1 MKKNIWIFL
10 LFAGVLTAP
19 ILLRP
24 SNKNSRSETP
34 LLRNVPERAEPTLV
48 IITPHNEAT
57 RSEFEQAFRDD
68 YFKKTGRWVQFDWRT
83 PGGTSEIARYLASE
97 YLSSFKN
104 DWVNKLHQ
112 HWDASVES
120 TFDDPKSQSPARNA
134 FLESNAGCGIDLFFG
149 GGAYD
154 LSQQAEAGRL
164 VDCGVINTHPEL
176 FNDHNIPQKLGGETY
191 WDSKGRWIGTCLSAY
206 GICYNPDSLARLGI
220 KTPPSQWSDLAD
232 PRYFGQVALADP
244 TQSGSV
250 AKAFEMMIQQ
260 QMAAHPD
267 SLNEGWLNAWRLIQK
282 IAANA
287 RYFTDAAPKIPY
299 DVAAGDAA
307 VGMCIDFYGRFQSES
322 VRKED
327 GSSRL
332 QYVSPAGGSSVGADP
347 IGMLRGAPHQEVARK
362 FIEFVLSMEGQKLWN
377 WKVGTP
383 GGPVR
388 YALRRLP
395 IRRELYQPEFKA
407 FRSDPSVDP
416 YIQASTFIYHEKW
429 TGPLF
434 RSIGWM
440 VRVMG
445 IDPHAE
451 LKKTWQELILT
462 GFPPKAMAVFSELS
476 AINYETASGTI
487 KETLRSGKKID
498 QVKLAKKMSDS
509 FREQYQRAF
518 EKANEHGNP

>member
-1 MKKNIWIFL
+1 
-10 LFAGVLTAP
+10 
-19 ILLRP
+19 
-24 SNKNSRSETP
+24 
-34 LLRNVPERAEPTLV
+34 
-48 IITPHNEAT
+48 
-57 RSEFEQAFRDD
+57 
-68 YFKKTGRWVQFDWRT
+68 
-83 PGGTSEIARYLASE
+83 
-97 YLSSFKN
+97 
-104 DWVNKLHQ
+104 
-112 HWDASVES
+112 
-120 TFDDPKSQSPARNA
+120 
-134 FLESNAGCGIDLFFG
+134 
-149 GGAYD
+149 
-154 LSQQAEAGRL
+154 
-164 VDCGVINTHPEL
+164 
-176 FNDHNIPQKLGGETY
+176 
-191 WDSKGRWIGTCLSAY
+191 
-206 GICYNPDSLARLGI
+206 
-220 KTPPSQWSDLAD
+220 
-232 PRYFGQVALADP
+232 
-244 TQSGSV
+244 
-250 AKAFEMMIQQ
+250 
-260 QMAAHPD
+260 
-267 SLNEGWLNAWRLIQK
+267 
-282 IAANA
+282 
-287 RYFTDAAPKIPY
+287 
-299 DVAAGDAA
+299 
-307 VGMCIDFYGRFQSES
+307 
-322 VRKED
+322 
-327 GSSRL
+327 
-332 QYVSPAGGSSVGADP
+332 
-347 IGMLRGAPHQEVARK
+347 MLRGAPHQEVARK